1 VPPLQR
7 GVAWLAEVNRRD
19 LIEAFAA
26 LAVPKTRRVEC
37 SKPLGL
43 LLFSKK
49 PLVTRDGQIIV
60 TDQNV
65 YLPNEGSSFFVMN
78 VAVGPILVH
87 VNRSDVHT
95 LLPLE
100 AADFLHTD
108 GEWRRIKAL

>member
-1 VPPLQR
+1 M
-7 GVAWLAEVNRRD
+7 NRRN
-19 LIEAFAA
+19 LLEAFAA
-26 LAVPKTRRVEC
+26 LVAPKAHRVEC

-43 LLFSKK
+43 LLFSKRAMVA
-49 PLVTRDGQIIV
+49 PTGQIIV
-60 TDQNV
+60 TDQSV